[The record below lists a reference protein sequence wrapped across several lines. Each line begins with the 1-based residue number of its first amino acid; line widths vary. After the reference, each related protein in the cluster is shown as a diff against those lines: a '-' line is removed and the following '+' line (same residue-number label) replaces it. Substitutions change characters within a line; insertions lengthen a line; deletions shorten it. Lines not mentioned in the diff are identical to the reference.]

1 MRQTCER
8 RVKES
13 WRGRLTRRVL
23 GSLVC
28 SPEALEFNALR
39 PNFEDIDR
47 FEYLSQVLPE
57 QREGSQTHDQ
67 EHEGPPHGRDS
78 LQNQFKSV
86 WLH

>member
-13 WRGRLTRRVL
+13 WRGRFTRRVL

-57 QREGSQTHDQ
+57 QREGSQTH
-67 EHEGPPHGRDS
+67 EGPPHDRDS